1 MIGGRRGRLI
11 NRIRSAVQAA
21 GGDLRYRS
29 AAMALDDRLRLVLP
43 RILSLTVIGAV
54 AGAAYGLATA
64 HGASV
69 TGLAR
74 GALSGAFIAAII
86 TLLDAF
92 VLKAPG
98 APLTRAP
105 FLLNVGVRS
114 LVYLVVFLLVIPA
127 GNWLLP
133 NPDAEGAINIS
144 RDDIAFSFAV
154 LFVVTFL
161 LEVNTLLGQN
171 VLLAFI
177 TGRYHRPRVEQR
189 VFLIIDMK
197 NSTAAAE
204 RLGEVAFHGL
214 LNRLIGDLSGAIVAH
229 KGEIHKYVGDELI
242 ATWPLAE
249 GLKPAR
255 CLLACFDAIQRMA
268 ALGPSYERE
277 FGQRVEVRAALH
289 CGPVVVGEMGSFKK
303 EIALIGDTL
312 NTTARLV
319 DACRE
324 TGEPVIASAALL
336 EQLVVPTGI
345 AARVL
350 GPIRLHGKKIP
361 VELVAL
367 QAT

>member
-11 NRIRSAVQAA
+11 NRIRTAVQAA
-21 GGDLRYRS
+21 G
-29 AAMALDDRLRLVLP
+29 
-43 RILSLTVIGAV
+43 GAV

-74 GALSGAFIAAII
+74 GALSGALIAAII
-86 TLLDAF
+86 TSLDAF
-92 VLKAPG
+92 ALKAPG
-98 APLTRAP
+98 APLTRTP

-133 NPDAEGAINIS
+133 NPDAEGTINIS
-144 RDDIAFSFAV
+144 RDDIVFSFAV

-255 CLLACFDAIQRMA
+255 CLLFFPP
-268 ALGPSYERE
+268 PSYGSA
-277 FGQRVEVRAALH
+277 FWPLCGQKRPGAPEGRRGRATVE
-289 CGPVVVGEMGSFKK
+289 
-303 EIALIGDTL
+303 
-312 NTTARLV
+312 
-319 DACRE
+319 
-324 TGEPVIASAALL
+324 ASISL
-336 EQLVVPTGI
+336 
-345 AARVL
+345 RS
-350 GPIRLHGKKIP
+350 
-361 VELVAL
+361 
-367 QAT
+367 

>member
-1 MIGGRRGRLI
+1 
-11 NRIRSAVQAA
+11 
-21 GGDLRYRS
+21 
-29 AAMALDDRLRLVLP
+29 MAIDDRLRLVLP

-64 HGASV
+64 HGASL

-86 TLLDAF
+86 TSLDAF

-98 APLTRAP
+98 APLTRTP

-133 NPDAEGAINIS
+133 NPDAEVTINIS
-144 RDDIAFSFAV
+144 RDDIVFSFAV

-214 LNRLIGDLSGAIVAH
+214 LNRLIGDLSGDRGAQGRDPQICRRRA
-229 KGEIHKYVGDELI
+229 DRD
-242 ATWPLAE
+242 LAAGRGPQAGALPA
-249 GLKPAR
+249 GLLRRHPADGGTR
-255 CLLACFDAIQRMA
+255 
-268 ALGPSYERE
+268 S
-277 FGQRVEVRAALH
+277 
-289 CGPVVVGEMGSFKK
+289 
-303 EIALIGDTL
+303 
-312 NTTARLV
+312 
-319 DACRE
+319 
-324 TGEPVIASAALL
+324 
-336 EQLVVPTGI
+336 
-345 AARVL
+345 VL
-350 GPIRLHGKKIP
+350 
-361 VELVAL
+361 
-367 QAT
+367 